1 MIIGL
6 QNTVAYD
13 SVTVA
18 DTALTLLTIGFTQ
31 TEIDDARQAFISID
45 TDDVRINYDGSV
57 PTASEGHLIIAGEFF
72 TLFGKNAMSNFQ
84 VIRAT
89 ASSAAIRVT
98 LEN

>member
-6 QNTVAYD
+6 QNIVAYD
-13 SVTVA
+13 SATVA

-31 TEIDDARQAFISID
+31 AQIDDARQAFISID
-45 TDDVRINYDGSV
+45 TDDVRVRYDGTA
-57 PTASEGHLIIAGEFF
+57 PIASEGHLFVAGENF
-72 TLFGKNAMSNFQ
+72 TLVGINQLNNFQ

-89 ASSAAIRVT
+89 GVSGAIRVT